1 MGPAGKKKCL
11 LLRKGK
17 WFQGDLTVQLL
28 RHHINKG
35 QLLCAAPHLLRTVSL
50 EAPANSQ
57 QCLWTPALLI
67 TAIAFL
73 VLINFIANSSFPS
86 PFKPCF
92 CVTLEDNVYVFTHQF
107 PVSHMHCSSAFLWVC
122 YFWLYRGNHLPF
134 CCVLQHFVHSRSFS
148 GICISIFYLEVR
160 DQNLLNSDS
169 ISENLT

>member
-1 MGPAGKKKCL
+1 MFTSKKGQMIPGWSHCAVATAPHKQGPAP
-11 LLRKGK
+11 
-17 WFQGDLTVQLL
+17 
-28 RHHINKG
+28 
-35 QLLCAAPHLLRTVSL
+35 LCSTTPFWELSL

-122 YFWLYRGNHLPF
+122 YFWLYRGNHLPVS
-134 CCVLQHFVHSRSFS
+134 CVLQHFVHSRSFS

-160 DQNLLNSDS
+160 DQNLLDSDS